1 MGTENIKHATLSRGH
16 EGWDGRLTRLW
27 TEHIAGLPKADLVL
41 RNDINAGN
49 QVLVRAGQ

>member
-1 MGTENIKHATLSRGH
+1 MGTKKFKHATLTQGH
-16 EGWDGRLTRLW
+16 ERWDGRITRLW
-27 TEHIAGLPKADLVL
+27 TKHIAGAPKADLVL